1 MPTKTRGR
9 SLRIEHTYPQSG
21 TRLITATR
29 NPTPGDAWIVVD
41 SVGIVVDAVAVAL
54 PLVPGGA
61 GLGVRA
67 LRGAEAGRR
76 AAQGLARGVDAGL
89 GFTRTLD
96 AGVQVAS
103 TGIAV
108 SQGDVL
114 GTSLGLVGLGFR
126 RGQLAD
132 LDALAETRLY
142 STIDVGV
149 SGTIADGVVRARR
162 ASRNRSAAV
171 LDDFAVSVPQSAVRS
186 NAQLVDDIGTRA
198 GQWAGRSRQQTSL
211 AGLTAREVGTQQH
224 SYAKRLLDRYQRIYG
239 DRGLSTEVRYFEGSP
254 LLRGRTPKG
263 SIRLDVVEGDIFSPT
278 AIYDYKFGT
287 SGLSTGRI
295 NQIRT
300 GAGLSP
306 NIPVI
311 EVRP

>member
-1 MPTKTRGR
+1 MPSKIRGR
-9 SLRIEHTYPQSG
+9 SQRIGHTYPQSG

-76 AAQGLARGVDAGL
+76 AAQGLERGVDAGL
-89 GFTRTLD
+89 RFTRTLD

-132 LDALAETRLY
+132 LDAL
-142 STIDVGV
+142 
-149 SGTIADGVVRARR
+149 SG
-162 ASRNRSAAV
+162 
-171 LDDFAVSVPQSAVRS
+171 
-186 NAQLVDDIGTRA
+186 NATLFND
-198 GQWAGRSRQQTSL
+198 
-211 AGLTAREVGTQQH
+211 
-224 SYAKRLLDRYQRIYG
+224 
-239 DRGLSTEVRYFEGSP
+239 
-254 LLRGRTPKG
+254 
-263 SIRLDVVEGDIFSPT
+263 
-278 AIYDYKFGT
+278 
-287 SGLSTGRI
+287 
-295 NQIRT
+295 
-300 GAGLSP
+300 
-306 NIPVI
+306 
-311 EVRP
+311 